1 MNSFEEMPIL
11 YGCTKTKCGNT
22 WSQSRRNENPKNK
35 AQILPADQRGG
46 IPFYEFTLDLR
57 PASGWTRAFGCK
69 ACIIYKPQRDKTLS
83 MNNQPESTNRS
94 LDPRPIAA
102 AAIAIGLVLST
113 AIAAHAWHDVRFRP
127 KNHNIRITG
136 SAKKRI
142 VSDLIQWEAIIEA
155 RAADRAAAYRTLR
168 EGREKAVAFLT
179 AQGIKADEIQ
189 PQSATSEEVFEKV
202 IEDKLQPGTNVS
214 VRTETKVSKGFR
226 TSEAILVRSTDVARV
241 EKASREITSLLEQG
255 ITVNSEAPDYFYTK
269 LSDLK
274 VEMLA
279 AAAKDART
287 RAENILRSAGNA
299 SIGKLV
305 VADMGIININ
315 PANITKT
322 SEDGNNDTSSLE
334 KDIITIVHA
343 EFEVN

>member
-1 MNSFEEMPIL
+1 
-11 YGCTKTKCGNT
+11 
-22 WSQSRRNENPKNK
+22 
-35 AQILPADQRGG
+35 
-46 IPFYEFTLDLR
+46 
-57 PASGWTRAFGCK
+57 
-69 ACIIYKPQRDKTLS
+69 